1 MHPGPITRLV
11 ARAPTTRED
20 GLHFAS
26 PARDSPTTQGTH
38 MRHQA
43 RIPHHKRHQLG
54 RITADIEKLETRM
67 LDRFTKGEMCGETD
81 AVTVGFE
88 DFP

>member
-1 MHPGPITRLV
+1 
-11 ARAPTTRED
+11 
-20 GLHFAS
+20 
-26 PARDSPTTQGTH
+26 